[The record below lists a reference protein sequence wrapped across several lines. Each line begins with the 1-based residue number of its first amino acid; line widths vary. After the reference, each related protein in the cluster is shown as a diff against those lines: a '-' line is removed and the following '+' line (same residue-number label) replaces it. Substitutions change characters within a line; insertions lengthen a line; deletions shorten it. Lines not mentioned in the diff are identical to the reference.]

1 MTQLVGAHAERA
13 ARAFA
18 LGNMALEAGRVRLA
32 VKLLDRAFH
41 LDPSLPTL
49 MGIVMA
55 ALAAQDWQKATGY
68 ARWATQEDPKN
79 AELRFQLG
87 AAHFGAGHWDKAGA
101 AFRNTL
107 KLKPDHIGAHQQLT
121 MLAGFLG
128 RSDLETY
135 HADRALA
142 ITPKSPI
149 DRYWQSTLKL
159 WRGDYEGG
167 WRDYELRH
175 GLPLVINGWR
185 APKGLSEAKRWTGGR
200 VGSLLAYASQ
210 GMGDAIMMARY
221 LPMLA
226 ERCERL
232 TVMVHGSLVKLFEW
246 QASGCWH
253 VMALDDE
260 TPQHE
265 AYVDLMSGPFHFGT
279 RLDTVPPPA
288 EFHVAHDAEWYGA
301 GVGRV
306 ALCTQGG
313 KVASLDLDRSD
324 HTGSLASLMQDTMVF
339 TATSAPR
346 MTSRFEWVDFTGRK
360 GDWLDTAQALAAC
373 DLLISVDS
381 ALAHLAGSLGVETWL
396 VPPTHL
402 EWRWLAGRDDSVWYP
417 QTHKLFRRKRT
428 SDWPGVTA
436 RIKDQLNQRYPRT
449 GWTPIGGGWW
459 QEHTP

>member
-1 MTQLVGAHAERA
+1 MTQLVGAHAARA

-49 MGIVMA
+49 MGITMA

-221 LPMLA
+221 LPMLEA
-226 ERCERL
+226 RCGRL
-232 TVMVHGSLVKLFEW
+232 SVMVHGSLMRLFDW
-246 QASGCWH
+246 QADDHDWT
-253 VMALDDE
+253 VDTLEDE
-260 TPQHE
+260 TPPHD
-265 AYVDLMSGPFHFGT
+265 AYVDLMSCPFHFGT
-279 RLDTVPPPA
+279 TLDTVPPPA
-288 EFHVAHDAEWYGA
+288 QFHVKHEPRPM
-301 GVGRV
+301 RV

-324 HTGSLASLMQDTMVF
+324 HTGALASLMRDDRV
-339 TATSAPR
+339 
-346 MTSRFEWVDFTGRK
+346 EWVDFTGRR
-360 GDWLDTAQALAAC
+360 GDWLDTAHDLAAC

-396 VPPTHL
+396 VPPCHF
-402 EWRWLAGRDDSVWYP
+402 EWRHLRGAETTAWYP
-417 QTHKLFRRKRT
+417 GMRYFRRKRT
-428 SDWPGVTA
+428 NDWPGVTA
-436 RIKDQLNQRYPRT
+436 RIKDQLNQRYE
-449 GWTPIGGGWW
+449 G
-459 QEHTP
+459 